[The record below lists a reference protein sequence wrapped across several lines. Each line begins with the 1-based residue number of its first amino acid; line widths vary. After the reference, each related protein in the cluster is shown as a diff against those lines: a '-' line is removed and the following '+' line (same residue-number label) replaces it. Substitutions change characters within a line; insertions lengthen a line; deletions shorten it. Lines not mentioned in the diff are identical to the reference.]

1 MAPTRSPPKPSLTQT
16 TLKDAFTRSSVLTTS
31 NNANRVAKKQ
41 SPAKSKSNANSS
53 SSSASENDKT
63 DVLMAIKPVHMAN
76 IASRQKNHEYRKYR
90 LRDGVTRLWFYET
103 GDGGKGRAS
112 ITYVFPGHFTRSLF
126 LYFSHLYL
134 GIVRHVAVIPE
145 STRHTPGSVPIEP
158 FGIGNEDFNAGL
170 KQSKYG
176 YPIVEL
182 YELVRP
188 VTLKEMKDQWG
199 MGAPMGWQ
207 YVPPHLWEDRWGK
220 DEDREDKVKKL
231 F

>member
-1 MAPTRSPPKPSLTQT
+1 MAPTRSPPKASLTQT
-16 TLKDAFTRSSVLTTS
+16 TLKDSFTRSSALTTS
-31 NNANRVAKKQ
+31 NNANRVTKKQ
-41 SPAKSKSNANSS
+41 SPAKSKPKKKSS
-53 SSSASENDKT
+53 SSTSENEKT
-63 DVLMAIKPVHMAN
+63 DVLMAIKPIHMAN

-112 ITYVFPGHFTRSLF
+112 IT
-126 LYFSHLYL
+126 
-134 GIVRHVAVIPE
+134 HVAVIPE
-145 STRHTPGSVPIEP
+145 STRHTPGSVPTEP

-207 YVPPHLWEDRWGK
+207 YVPPNLWEDRWGK
-220 DEDREDKVKKL
+220 DEDRVDKVKKL

>member
-1 MAPTRSPPKPSLTQT
+1 MAPTRSPPKSSLTQT
-16 TLKDAFTRSSVLTTS
+16 TLTASFTRSSVLTTS

-41 SPAKSKSNANSS
+41 SPAKSKSKKKSS
-53 SSSASENDKT
+53 SSSMSENDKT

-112 ITYVFPGHFTRSLF
+112 IT
-126 LYFSHLYL
+126 
-134 GIVRHVAVIPE
+134 HVAVIPE

-220 DEDREDKVKKL
+220 DEDRVDKVKKL